1 MWTALVPA
9 RGGSKGVRG
18 KNLRPVNGRPL
29 ILHTLDMLARVP
41 KLKVIVSTD
50 SHQIESTVLS
60 HYPDTQILSRLPHLA
75 DDDATIDQLVE
86 YHRGLQPFLLV
97 QPTAFGLDPNVVLSL
112 INWATSH
119 PGYWVATQPVSGIYW
134 LEGEMVDDER
144 TNRQSSWSRLRKEI
158 GLRAINGE
166 GNMMAWTTRDHII
179 EIDSLGDFTEAERDR
194 RDVVICFSAQKGQGW
209 GHLHRSLALY
219 EALQHHRVTLT
230 CTEETTTAATE
241 YVESLGITMKSWGS
255 DLMGDGVV
263 WVNDTLD
270 TTEGYVANLISNG
283 CKVVSLEDQGP
294 GARLAHK
301 VVNALYGD
309 GDYNGVRYSVLRP
322 EFLDLPPYE
331 VQVRPGERV
340 RVLVSFGGEDDKDL
354 GGQVARLLG
363 DYDVMLLQAPATL
376 DDGNP
381 GASVAYQ
388 MQRADLLITSAG
400 RTVYEAMAV
409 GVPTIVLAAN
419 LREARHQH
427 LGPEFGNIYLGLAET
442 VLSDAVTLP
451 RAVAKVLA
459 SVALRQEMSTRGR
472 SMIDGKGVARM
483 VRIVED
489 ML

>member
-29 ILHTLDMLARVP
+29 ILHTLDTLARVP
-41 KLKVIVSTD
+41 HVKPIVSTD
-50 SHQIESTVLS
+50 SHQIKSTVLS
-60 HYPDTQILSRLPHLA
+60 HYPDVEIRHRPPHLS
-75 DDDATIDQLVE
+75 DDVATIDQVVE
-86 YHRGLQPFLLV
+86 AHRDLMPFLLV
-97 QPTAFGLDPNVVLSL
+97 QPTTYGLDPNTFLAL
-112 INWATSH
+112 INWATAH
-119 PGYWVATQPVSGIYW
+119 PGYWVATQPTAGIYW

-144 TNRQSSWSRLRKEI
+144 TNRQYGWSRLREEI

-166 GNMMAWTTRDHII
+166 GQMLPWSIREHVV
-179 EIDSLGDFTEAERDR
+179 EIDTLGDFTEVEKDQREI
-194 RDVVICFSAQKGQGW
+194 VICFSAQKGQGW

-230 CTEETTTAATE
+230 CTQETTTNAIE
-241 YVESLGITMKSWGS
+241 YVERLGVKMRSWGS
-255 DLMGDGVV
+255 DLMGDGVI
-263 WVNDTLD
+263 WINDTLD

-294 GARLAHK
+294 GARLAHI

-309 GDYNGVRYSVLRP
+309 GNYNGVRYSVLRP

-331 VQVRPGERV
+331 VRDSR
-340 RVLVSFGGEDDKDL
+340 RVLISFGGEDDKGL
-354 GGQVARLLG
+354 GDQVARYLKSYEVTQLI
-363 DYDVMLLQAPATL
+363 
-376 DDGNP
+376 P
-381 GASVAYQ
+381 GSAIAVAHE

-427 LGPEFGNIYLGLAET
+427 LGPEYGNIYLGLAET
-442 VLSDAVTLP
+442 VLADAVTLG
-451 RAVAKVLA
+451 RTVAKVLA

-472 SMIDGKGVARM
+472 SMVDGKGVARM
-483 VRIVED
+483 VRIIED
-489 ML
+489 LL